1 MRQGILRKLVLG
13 GTAAAMLVALV
24 ATPACENN
32 RTKLT
37 EEQSEG
43 GLGLPT
49 THSDHTKKITI
60 DPRCEL
66 NEEVVDPKEN
76 TPEWVIYQLLDA
88 ARSKEDNED
97 SFQKFYAQFAEGQ
110 AESWV
115 RSQYWPRA
123 RKHVAKYLQG
133 DPSQGVVYKI
143 CERREDDKGKIK
155 IFIQSTDPKK
165 SNPPIA
171 VQKDDGGKWKVVF
184 YTP

>member
-1 MRQGILRKLVLG
+1 MRQGFLRKLLLG
-13 GTAAAMLVALV
+13 SGLAAMLLAL
-24 ATPACENN
+24 ASAPACENN
-32 RTKLT
+32 RTKLSK
-37 EEQSEG
+37 EQSEG

-49 THSDHTKKITI
+49 TSSSRKKITI

-66 NEEVVDPKEN
+66 NEEIVEAKEN

-88 ARSKEDNED
+88 ARAPEDNEEN
-97 SFQKFYAQFAEGQ
+97 FQKFYAQFDSETQ

-115 RSQYWPRA
+115 RQQFWPRA
-123 RKHVAKYLQG
+123 RKHVSKYLQG

-143 CERREDDKGKIK
+143 CDRRKENGKVK
-155 IFIQSTDPKK
+155 IFIQSTDPTK